1 MQKSNTDSSFTL
13 NISSTTLQNVRIA
26 SNRHGPRDAYF
37 AETICYDILSQPS
50 SFMSHELTQDFYVCN
65 FQPNQHRQFLFTGS
79 LDLTIVHK
87 RILYR
92 SLHCKNHKDM
102 TFHTVS
108 TSDYTN
114 SWAINIIATHR
125 SSWPTVYVPPKE
137 MVWSRPGRINHTI
150 PHHLLNHHRLSMLHS
165 TSAHSLPP
173 LTRWPPQPRI
183 YKQEWS
189 IDFLNSKPPS

>member
-1 MQKSNTDSSFTL
+1 MWGLHPIGIQRCILCKDKLLWYTFTNQLIHVPWIDSGL
-13 NISSTTLQNVRIA
+13 LCA
-26 SNRHGPRDAYF
+26 CD
-37 AETICYDILSQPS
+37 
-50 SFMSHELTQDFYVCN
+50 
-65 FQPNQHRQFLFTGS
+65 FQPDQHRQFLFTGS

-87 RILYR
+87 RILHR

-137 MVWSRPGRINHTI
+137 MVWRRPGRINHTI
-150 PHHLLNHHRLSMLHS
+150 PHHLLDHHRLSMLHS
-165 TSAHSLPP
+165 TRAHSLPP

-183 YKQEWS
+183 CKQEWS
-189 IDFLNSKPPS
+189 IDFLNSKLPS